1 MITKASIEE
10 AEKLYKECIEKDF
23 PDDEIPSYNQFVK
36 LTQENIHTIY
46 LYKQDNQNVA
56 YFITVE
62 CNNNI
67 LISHLAVIKEFRS
80 KGIGKILLE
89 EIEKYFTG
97 KNILIVEVEAESR
110 ANNEEELDIIKRRK
124 KYYLNLGFKQCMNM
138 SYVLYNVEYDIL
150 TFSPDQKEYTG
161 QEIKKIIEEIYSKV
175 GLNKAMLKIEV
186 N

>member
-36 LTQENIHTIY
+36 LTKENIHTIY

-80 KGIGKILLE
+80 INL
-89 EIEKYFTG
+89 FTWPKRIYG
-97 KNILIVEVEAESR
+97 SRDKENNRRNI
-110 ANNEEELDIIKRRK
+110 
-124 KYYLNLGFKQCMNM
+124 F
-138 SYVLYNVEYDIL
+138 
-150 TFSPDQKEYTG
+150 
-161 QEIKKIIEEIYSKV
+161 
-175 GLNKAMLKIEV
+175 
-186 N
+186 

>member
-1 MITKASIEE
+1 MITKASMEE

-36 LTQENIHTIY
+36 LTKENIHTIY

-80 KGIGKILLE
+80 IT
-89 EIEKYFTG
+89 Y
-97 KNILIVEVEAESR
+97 
-110 ANNEEELDIIKRRK
+110 
-124 KYYLNLGFKQCMNM
+124 
-138 SYVLYNVEYDIL
+138 
-150 TFSPDQKEYTG
+150 SPDQKEYTG